1 MNFFDRNCKSLSS
14 SSLSS
19 LSSSSSVNLQKIS
32 GVKRSSESWKS
43 LSDVEC
49 ARRNRARWLGRLSPS
64 HRSFV
69 TLKKGASDRA
79 GTCSQY
85 FFLKKVGHPRPL
97 FLYFRLFNTHLTVNI
112 CFCNFCQWLDSNSG
126 PLVSEA
132 TALPTEPQP
141 LQLAHYIRES
151 ISVRLPSCFTGVDS
165 TKQVNQ
171 LKV

>member
-97 FLYFRLFNTHLTVNI
+97 FLYFRLFNTHMFLQFLPMTGFKQRTSGIGSNRSTNWATTTAVNVI
-112 CFCNFCQWLDSNSG
+112 NPFWMNSIF
-126 PLVSEA
+126 
-132 TALPTEPQP
+132 PQTIKIAGWTWWK
-141 LQLAHYIRES
+141 LH
-151 ISVRLPSCFTGVDS
+151 
-165 TKQVNQ
+165 
-171 LKV
+171 